1 MVWGFCGR
9 GGCVFVP
16 SRKRKLNKMG
26 ANFSKQATNELI
38 TYFECRIASLQKR
51 IDELEKTITT
61 LKKNTDEE
69 V

>member
-1 MVWGFCGR
+1 
-9 GGCVFVP
+9 
-16 SRKRKLNKMG
+16 MG
-26 ANFSKQATNELI
+26 ANFSKQVTNELI

-51 IDELEKTITT
+51 IDELEKKTITT

>member
-1 MVWGFCGR
+1 
-9 GGCVFVP
+9 
-16 SRKRKLNKMG
+16 MG